1 MVFVQTFHIT
11 FQANSPARSALFIEA
26 FVANQTGVVYLRI
39 RAKGEYSDEAL
50 SPLKMPI
57 H

>member
-26 FVANQTGVVYLRI
+26 FVANQAGVVYLRI